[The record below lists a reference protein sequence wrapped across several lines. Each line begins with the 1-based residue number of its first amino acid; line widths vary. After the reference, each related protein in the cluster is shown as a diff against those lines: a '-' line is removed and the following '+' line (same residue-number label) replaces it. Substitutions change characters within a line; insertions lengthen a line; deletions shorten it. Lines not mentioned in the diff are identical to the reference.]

1 MEIEMEMEKTQEEN
15 NTLYIQDSKK
25 NIDKYIYRNEYKK
38 AFVMLLIVLERLDDT
53 EKIEFIDYYTK
64 KLNSLFVYYTF
75 SHLKRPL

>member
-1 MEIEMEMEKTQEEN
+1 MEKTQEEN
-15 NTLYIQDSKK
+15 NILYIQDSKK

-64 KLNSLFVYYTF
+64 KLNSLFVY
-75 SHLKRPL
+75 